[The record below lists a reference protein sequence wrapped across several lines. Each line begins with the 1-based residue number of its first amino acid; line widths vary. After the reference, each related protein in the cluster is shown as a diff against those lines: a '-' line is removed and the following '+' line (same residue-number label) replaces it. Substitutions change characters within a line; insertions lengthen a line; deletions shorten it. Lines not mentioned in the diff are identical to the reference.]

1 MNYVIPKDQKIKSH
15 QSEIRD
21 GHLIFSEGGEEG
33 GGRGWNGCWGG
44 ASIIFLHLD
53 FDFR

>member
-33 GGRGWNGCWGG
+33 GGGG
-44 ASIIFLHLD
+44 GGMGVGAGPRLFFFI
-53 FDFR
+53 